1 MSIESDAA
9 KWKSNVSRIRELD
22 PDGTVLNGSSGN
34 IKKFFDE
41 VAAVFKKGT
50 FDAENTKKQLKILR
64 GRNTRL
70 SGKPIAVELSSF
82 INITERYATKTEND
96 FRSFA
101 KMLRQS
107 LVSIPNHNASV
118 ASSSVP
124 LRETPRPNASSPLD
138 ELDELLADLESL
150 DEELN
155 PPSRPGVSSHTNQ
168 QRSNNRIQNHERVP
182 VRTNRQESNS
192 RSQHIERTSSR
203 PSVNTSLGNI
213 QQRVYQQNQT
223 MRSTASILSSS
234 IRENSW
240 LEDNWLEAILVCI
253 WTVASNVWMFH
264 FAYNNNDVSTFSYII
279 FCWFAIA
286 PFAGFVFLMI
296 NSRQTIKIIYVE
308 ALVCL
313 GLGIIISIADYFVI
327 SEGILDYCCDL
338 IEIGFGYF
346 AVPSFFFMKLINICF
361 MNE

>member
-1 MSIESDAA
+1 MSIESDAQ
-9 KWKSNVSRIRELD
+9 KWKNSVAKVREID
-22 PDGTVLNGSSGN
+22 PEGVLLTPSVWEY
-34 IKKFFDE
+34 FDE
-41 VAAVFKKGT
+41 VASVFEKGVFDSENVKKL
-50 FDAENTKKQLKILR
+50 LKELR
-64 GRNTRL
+64 RRNTRL

-82 INITERYATKTEND
+82 INVTERYATKTEND

-107 LVSIPNHNASV
+107 PVSIPNHNASV

-182 VRTNRQESNS
+182 VRTNRQESSS

-234 IRENSW
+234 IRKNAW

-296 NSRQTIKIIYVE
+296 NSRQTIKIYVE